1 MDDST
6 DGQIALFVKLTG
18 GRGGAFFK
26 VLEVKESEVEPVDLS
41 GNRLFACCNFSKG
54 EIVSVYHGN
63 VIEKNV
69 DSIYSITNGEVI
81 LDAGPWMEGNLQ
93 DIREGS
99 YLGAHMANDP
109 GWAMEGEDVNVEQN
123 NSSNVFVNKK
133 FELVA
138 SKPIKS
144 GDEILYDYDYKHD

>member
-1 MDDST
+1 M
-6 DGQIALFVKLTG
+6 
-18 GRGGAFFK
+18 
-26 VLEVKESEVEPVDLS
+26 EVEESEVEPVDLS
-41 GNRLFACCNFSKG
+41 GNGLFACCNFSKG

-63 VIEKNV
+63 VIKKNV

-81 LDAGPWMEGNLQ
+81 LDAGPWMESNLQ
-93 DIREGS
+93 DIREEL
-99 YLGAHMANDP
+99 YLRAHIANDP
-109 GWAMEGEDVNVEQN
+109 GWVMEGGEDLNVEQN
-123 NSSNVFVNKK
+123 NSSNIFVNKK